1 MDALDRRSLLKAG
14 VGAATLGGLASRAG
28 PADAAEF
35 SFKLA
40 ADWPSAHPSSAQARR
55 ACDLVR
61 QRTNGRLDIGYFGDN
76 VLGGDTDLLS
86 QVRSGGIELV
96 AMPTSVSSTL
106 VPVSA
111 INNTGFAFDSYDQVW
126 PAMDGKLGAF
136 VRDKFE
142 KANLAVM
149 DRIWDNGFRQM
160 TTSAKPIKS
169 LDSIAGLKLRVP
181 VSPIYTSMMRGL
193 GCSPVGANI
202 NELYAALQTKVF
214 DGQEN
219 TWANLQFFKLYEVQK
234 FGGLT
239 NHMWEGYW
247 ILGNKRALARLPND
261 LLTILNDTMNETAL
275 EQRADIARFSSQMRN
290 QLQDEGMTFDQ
301 PDREA
306 FRAALSKAGFYASW
320 RKQFGDE
327 AWSLL
332 EASTRKL
339 A

>member
-1 MDALDRRSLLKAG
+1 MDALDRRHLLKAG
-14 VGAATLGGLASRAG
+14 AAVATLGGLSLRAR
-28 PADAAEF
+28 PAEAAEF

-40 ADWPSAHPSSAQARR
+40 ADWPSTHPSSAQARE

-61 QRTNGRLDIGYFGDN
+61 QRTNGRLDVQYFGDN

-111 INNTGFAFDSYDQVW
+111 INNVGFAFDSYDQVW
-126 PAMDGKLGAF
+126 PAMDGKLGAY

-149 DRIWDNGFRQM
+149 EKIWDNGFRQM
-160 TTSAKPIKS
+160 TTGATPIKS
-169 LDSIAGLKLRVP
+169 LGSIAGLKMRVP

-193 GCSPVGANI
+193 GCSPVGANV
-202 NELYAALQTKVF
+202 NELYSALQTKVF

-234 FGGLT
+234 FGGVT

-247 ILGNKRALARLPND
+247 ILGNKRALSRLPKD
-261 LLTILNDTMNETAL
+261 MLTTLTDTMNEMAVN
-275 EQRADIARFSSQMRN
+275 QRAEIARFSGQMQT
-290 QLQDEGMTFDQ
+290 QLKGEGMVFDQ
-301 PDREA
+301 PDRAA
-306 FRAALSKAGFYASW
+306 FRDALSKAGFYADW
-320 RKQFGDE
+320 KKQFGDE

>member
-1 MDALDRRSLLKAG
+1 MDAPDRRSLLKAG
-14 VGAATLGGLASRAG
+14 VGAAMLGGLSLRTERAE
-28 PADAAEF
+28 AAEF
-35 SFKLA
+35 SYKLA
-40 ADWPSAHPSSAQARR
+40 ADWPSAHPSSVQARK
-55 ACDLVR
+55 ACDLIR
-61 QRTNGRLDIGYFGDN
+61 QRTNGRLDIQYFGDN

-126 PAMDGKLGAF
+126 PAMDGKLGAY

-142 KANLAVM
+142 KANLVVM
-149 DRIWDNGFRQM
+149 DRIWDNGFRQV
-160 TTSAKPIKS
+160 TTSVVPVKS
-169 LDSIAGLKLRVP
+169 LASIAGLKLRVP

-202 NELYAALQTKVF
+202 NELYSALQTRVF

-234 FGGLT
+234 FCGLT
-239 NHMWEGYW
+239 DHMWEGYW
-247 ILGNKRALARLPND
+247 ILGNKRALSRLPKD
-261 LLTILNDTMNETAL
+261 LLAILTDTMNETAIS
-275 EQRADIARFSSQMRN
+275 QRADIARFSGQMQA
-290 QLQDEGMTFDQ
+290 QLRGEGMTFDQ
-301 PDREA
+301 PDRQA
-306 FRAALSKAGFYASW
+306 FRDALSKSGFYAQW
-320 RKQFGDE
+320 KKQFGDE

>member
-14 VGAATLGGLASRAG
+14 AAAATLGGLSLRAR

-40 ADWPSAHPSSAQARR
+40 ADWPSAHPSSVQARK
-55 ACDLVR
+55 ACDLIR
-61 QRTNGRLDIGYFGDN
+61 QRTNGRLEIQYFGDN

-111 INNTGFAFDSYDQVW
+111 INNIGFAFDSYDQVW
-126 PAMDGKLGAF
+126 PAMDGKLGAY

-149 DRIWDNGFRQM
+149 DKIWDNGFRQM
-160 TTSAKPIKS
+160 TTGATPIKS
-169 LDSIAGLKLRVP
+169 LGSIAGLKLRVP

-247 ILGNKRALARLPND
+247 ILGNKRALSRLPRD
-261 LLTILNDTMNETAL
+261 LLATLTDTMNEMAVN
-275 EQRADIARFSSQMRN
+275 QRAEIARFSAQMQT
-290 QLQDEGMTFDQ
+290 QLQGEGMTFDQ
-301 PDREA
+301 PDRVA
-306 FRAALSKAGFYASW
+306 FRDALSKAGFYANW
-320 RKQFGDE
+320 KKQFGDE

>member
-14 VGAATLGGLASRAG
+14 IGATMLGGLSLRTEAAR
-28 PADAAEF
+28 AAEF
-35 SFKLA
+35 SYKLA
-40 ADWPSAHPSSAQARR
+40 ADWPSAHPSSVQARK
-55 ACDLVR
+55 ACDLIR
-61 QRTNGRLDIGYFGDN
+61 EWTNGRLDIQYFGDN

-111 INNTGFAFDSYDQVW
+111 INNTGFAFDSYEQVW
-126 PAMDGKLGAF
+126 PAMDGKLGAY

-142 KANLAVM
+142 KANLVVM
-149 DRIWDNGFRQM
+149 DRIWDNGFRQI
-160 TTSAKPIKS
+160 TTSVVPVKS
-169 LDSIAGLKLRVP
+169 LASIAGLKLRVP

-202 NELYAALQTKVF
+202 NELYSALQTRVF

-234 FGGLT
+234 YCGLT

-247 ILGNKRALARLPND
+247 ILGNKRALSRLPKD
-261 LLTILNDTMNETAL
+261 LLTVLNDTMNESAIN
-275 EQRADIARFSSQMRN
+275 QRADIARFSGQMRT
-290 QLQDEGMTFDQ
+290 QLQGEGMTFDQ

-306 FRAALSKAGFYASW
+306 FREALSKSGFYAQW
-320 RKQFGDE
+320 KKQFGDE

>member
-14 VGAATLGGLASRAG
+14 VGATMLGGLSLRTE
-28 PADAAEF
+28 PARAAEF
-35 SFKLA
+35 SYKLA
-40 ADWPSAHPSSAQARR
+40 ADWPSAHPSSVQARK
-55 ACDLVR
+55 ACDLIR
-61 QRTNGRLDIGYFGDN
+61 QRTNGRLDIQYFGDN

-111 INNTGFAFDSYDQVW
+111 INNTGFAFDSYEQVW
-126 PAMDGKLGAF
+126 PAMDGKLGAY

-142 KANLAVM
+142 KANLVVM
-149 DRIWDNGFRQM
+149 DRIWDNGFRQV
-160 TTSAKPIKS
+160 TTSVVPVKS
-169 LDSIAGLKLRVP
+169 LASITGLKLRVP

-202 NELYAALQTKVF
+202 NELYSALQTRVF

-234 FGGLT
+234 FCGLT
-239 NHMWEGYW
+239 DHMWEGYW
-247 ILGNKRALARLPND
+247 ILGNKRALSRLPKD
-261 LLTILNDTMNETAL
+261 LLTVLNDTMNETAIN
-275 EQRADIARFSSQMRN
+275 QRADIARFSSQMRT
-290 QLQDEGMTFDQ
+290 QLQGEGMTFDQ

-306 FRAALSKAGFYASW
+306 FREALSKSGFYAQW
-320 RKQFGDE
+320 KKQFGDE